1 MNLCLEVGRL
11 EIESETQI
19 KLHQLELESMKSHSE
34 SVVCSAPLSLSMP
47 VGNDGSTIAF
57 DISKQIVLVPQF
69 RENKVESYFNAFERI
84 ASSL

>member
-1 MNLCLEVGRL
+1 MNLHLEVGRL

-34 SVVCSAPLSLSMP
+34 SVVCSAPLSPSMP